1 MMYPHSKFQIVQ
13 IALGTLAYVP
23 KCLEIYIHQLGFSK
37 VETEKLVRKL
47 KLQNISVSGTGKI

>member
-13 IALGTLAYVP
+13 IAIGTLGYVP
-23 KCLEIYIHQLGFSK
+23 KCLEIYIHQFGFSK
-37 VETEKLVRKL
+37 FETEKLVQ